1 MEYGHTRL
9 ETLDDARQGS
19 QNDPGLSIAA
29 IALTSILAFA
39 WLHPHPLVLPLLS
52 IILVAAALAVSGV
65 IWLRNRTASG
75 SLVEKL
81 HLAGLILF
89 FGFAAAIMGDPDP
102 AVKSLEALK

>member
-1 MEYGHTRL
+1 MEFGHSRI
-9 ETLDDARQGS
+9 ETLEDVRQGS

-52 IILVAAALAVSGV
+52 IILVAASLVVAGV
-65 IWLRNRTASG
+65 IWLRNRGKQG
-75 SLVEKL
+75 SIIEKL

-102 AVKSLEALK
+102 AVKSLDALR

>member
-1 MEYGHTRL
+1 MELGQSRL
-9 ETLDDARQGS
+9 NTLDDVRQGS

-52 IILVAAALAVSGV
+52 IILVAASLAASAV
-65 IWLRNRTASG
+65 IWLRNRGAAG
-75 SLVEKL
+75 SIVEKL
-81 HLAGLILF
+81 HLPGLILF

-102 AVKSLEALK
+102 AVKSLESLR